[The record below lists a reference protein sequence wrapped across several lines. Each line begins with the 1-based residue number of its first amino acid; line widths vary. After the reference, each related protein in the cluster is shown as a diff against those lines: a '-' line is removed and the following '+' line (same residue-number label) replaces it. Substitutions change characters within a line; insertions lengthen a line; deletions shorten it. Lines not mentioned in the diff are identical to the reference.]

1 MELRPRIQK
10 VLQTYKKAWKDPNTC
25 LAYVWRDVLA
35 DLQKDY
41 DAMSTHEMLKLMVSG
56 KLPDAE
62 EVIKIFKEI
71 KQVLSPQQEIP
82 VEQVQPIGTG
92 SYPPPVTAK
101 EPEKI
106 IPFRQQ
112 DIHKNLLYIDN
123 GNVYLK
129 LVKEE
134 KERKLGTIDYGS
146 RTLITTRKPS
156 HLFKKSNS
164 YGFNHSLL
172 STATQFDQI
181 LLKVKG
187 GHYVIPVKTILDKG
201 QFLNFLQ
208 QGFERQIFL
217 SLGEMEKYKIEKP
230 KKRKQIAV

>member
-35 DLQKDY
+35 EVQQDY
-41 DAMSTHEMLKLMVSG
+41 DKMSTHEMLKLMVSG

-62 EVIKIFKEI
+62 EVIKIFKDI
-71 KQVLSPQQEIP
+71 KQVLSPKQEIP
-82 VEQVQPIGTG
+82 VENQPPISGA
-92 SYPPPVTAK
+92 PTAAPIRVK
-101 EPEKI
+101 GHEQI

-112 DIHKNLLYIDN
+112 DVHKNLLYIEN
-123 GNVYLK
+123 GNVFLK

-134 KERKLGTIDYGS
+134 KQRKLGVIDYNS
-146 RTLITTRKPS
+146 RTFITRRKPS

-164 YGFNHSLL
+164 YGFNDSLL
-172 STATQFDQI
+172 ATATQFDQI
-181 LLKVKG
+181 LLKEKG
-187 GHYVIPVKTILDKG
+187 GHYIIPVTTVMEKG
-201 QFLNFLQ
+201 KYMNFLQ

-217 SLGEMEKYKIEKP
+217 SLDEIEKYKIKKP
-230 KKRKQIAV
+230 KKRKQISI